1 MFDEHNFRLRMEC
14 HKLLMLLSNV
24 RHCKYLVHNQ
34 ISVQWLFG
42 KKVRLGVSNIHCFW
56 FRFPWMQDD
65 LDAPAA
71 PVNEEPTE
79 QNVDTS
85 QAVQVWNNIHR
96 ILCHQ
101 WLFIQ
106 TADILDIE
114 NICWL
119 ISLCVGPRPTRVT
132 STRTFSTGLLSGTQW
147 FYIFVITMYHLHD
160 HSKKFEIILWLM
172 INRRKS
178 LVLVLKWTNQER
190 FVTNDMYEID
200 EVATFSP
207 GFEACTQYAE
217 HQQGQPGE
225 KNQTAKKVLLFV
237 FKLET

>member
-132 STRTFSTGLLSGTQW
+132 STRTFSTGLLSGTQ
-147 FYIFVITMYHLHD
+147 
-160 HSKKFEIILWLM
+160 
-172 INRRKS
+172 
-178 LVLVLKWTNQER
+178 
-190 FVTNDMYEID
+190 
-200 EVATFSP
+200 
-207 GFEACTQYAE
+207 
-217 HQQGQPGE
+217 
-225 KNQTAKKVLLFV
+225 
-237 FKLET
+237 

>member
-1 MFDEHNFRLRMEC
+1 MSLSWKFLYHYHHINWQCLINIILGWGWSATNFLC
-14 HKLLMLLSNV
+14 CSATSVTVSIWYTTKSLPNG
-24 RHCKYLVHNQ
+24 YLA
-34 ISVQWLFG
+34 
-42 KKVRLGVSNIHCFW
+42 KKVRLGVSNMHCFS

-132 STRTFSTGLLSGTQW
+132 STRTFSTGLLRGTQ
-147 FYIFVITMYHLHD
+147 
-160 HSKKFEIILWLM
+160 
-172 INRRKS
+172 
-178 LVLVLKWTNQER
+178 
-190 FVTNDMYEID
+190 
-200 EVATFSP
+200 
-207 GFEACTQYAE
+207 
-217 HQQGQPGE
+217 
-225 KNQTAKKVLLFV
+225 
-237 FKLET
+237 